1 MRTVNTK
8 NVRLTLRCERERVA
22 PRDWFLLVFDRNK
35 DRELLMFS
43 GWFGQNDDLLWQAKE
58 KSKSPGA
65 KQKGISR
72 MFSHTSR
79 EQLSSGFS
87 L

>member
-8 NVRLTLRCERERVA
+8 NIHLTLRREREWVA

-43 GWFGQNDDLLWQAKE
+43 GWFGQNDDLVWQAKE
-58 KSKSPGA
+58 KSKE
-65 KQKGISR
+65 SR
-72 MFSHTSR
+72 
-79 EQLSSGFS
+79 G
-87 L
+87 

>member
-8 NVRLTLRCERERVA
+8 NVRLALRCERERVA

-72 MFSHTSR
+72 MFSHTPR